1 MNKMKIDF
9 TLEEE
14 FAIYKVAKMMAE
26 ADGVVLHKE
35 LEGIAECMAS
45 LGLTGEAYD
54 KVVVSGE
61 KMATIEALSRIEKMG
76 EEKKKFVSSFL
87 GNLIAID
94 GDVADVEMALWA
106 FIIKA
111 ADLPKMN
118 IRQAVDI
125 FKRY

>member
-1 MNKMKIDF
+1 MKIEF
-9 TLEEE
+9 TLDEKY
-14 FAIYKVAKMMAE
+14 AIYKVAKMMAE

-35 LEGIAECMAS
+35 LEGIAEGMSS
-45 LGLTGEAYD
+45 LGLVGEAYD
-54 KVVVSGE
+54 NAIVAGE
-61 KMATIEALSRIEKMG
+61 KMAAINALSKIEAME

-94 GDVADVEMALWA
+94 GDVADAEMALWA
-106 FIIKA
+106 FIIKV

-118 IRQAVDI
+118 IRQALDI

>member
-1 MNKMKIDF
+1 MKIDF